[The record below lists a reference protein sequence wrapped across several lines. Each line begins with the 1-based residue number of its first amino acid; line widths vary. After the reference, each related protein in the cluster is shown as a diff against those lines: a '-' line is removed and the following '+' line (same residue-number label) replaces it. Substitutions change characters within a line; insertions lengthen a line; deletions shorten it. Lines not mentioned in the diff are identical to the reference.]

1 MIKYNFYIGLLV
13 WGALSLS
20 SCAHED
26 IINDISENTPQN
38 KENNPDKSNDNELP
52 DLYTLKQNDSFIVFS
67 IEYSIYNPYKDHP
80 NKQYKGTIHYP

>member
-26 IINDISENTPQN
+26 IINDISENNPQN
-38 KENNPDKSNDNELP
+38 KENNPDKSNDNDLP
-52 DLYTLKQNDSFIVFS
+52 DLYTLKQNDSFIKVNCIVIHINLTELSPQSLSCRS
-67 IEYSIYNPYKDHP
+67 I
-80 NKQYKGTIHYP
+80 